1 MVYPSVPIKVCKTIV
16 NKLRICRIRCLHLL
30 RPWLTLGKWGGTRQ
44 LQSTPKRST
53 NQCKPNEMKQE
64 LYTTWITWS
73 SKLRNL
79 RIWQGLDCESGGMSW
94 NVLESLPFVWTTPL
108 RSGPGVQTTAFWFEP
123 VHPVLH
129 CFIMFQ
135 YVSYWT
141 HYQSLPAFKATSPSE
156 FPTELNLDFEVMQP
170 NLFTLQ
176 FLFRK
181 DNHALLGQKKTHMA
195 KTYLPRFLNLAG
207 SSSQLEDH
215 RILQLG

>member
-30 RPWLTLGKWGGTRQ
+30 RPWLTLGKWDGTRQ

-53 NQCKPNEMKQE
+53 NQCKPNEIKQE
-64 LYTTWITWS
+64 FYTTWITWS

-129 CFIMFQ
+129 CFIMFHIEPTT
-135 YVSYWT
+135 S
-141 HYQSLPAFKATSPSE
+141 HYQLPKQQVPRNSQPSWTWTLRWCNQTSSRFKFSSE
-156 FPTELNLDFEVMQP
+156 KIIMPC
-170 NLFTLQ
+170 
-176 FLFRK
+176 
-181 DNHALLGQKKTHMA
+181 
-195 KTYLPRFLNLAG
+195 
-207 SSSQLEDH
+207 
-215 RILQLG
+215 